1 MLTPSLQQIS
11 PTEAYNDLLPQPS
24 DPRLFPDQISVSGG
38 CWCLEIQ
45 DSGFNASL
53 GGLRCELQLFGL
65 VVPAG
70 KIDSSEILGKGWTIV
85 PKRGKRS
92 GREDVEIRLTAKLCF
107 EKHETDVGG

>member
-1 MLTPSLQQIS
+1 
-11 PTEAYNDLLPQPS
+11 
-24 DPRLFPDQISVSGG
+24 
-38 CWCLEIQ
+38 
-45 DSGFNASL
+45 
-53 GGLRCELQLFGL
+53 

-85 PKRGKRS
+85 PKRGKRG